1 MSKHE
6 DKIKTGA
13 QPYLQDGEQ
22 VLAAFIARPRGWTQS
37 MAGARGLGRSQVN
50 ANTGGA
56 ESAGFSL
63 ASPMALAI
71 TQRRLLS
78 LELGT
83 AVGMGVGGDVKDL
96 AGEAPLSDV
105 DEIKIKRLL
114 VGKVVSLS
122 VRGQEFKLEV
132 NGAANAS
139 GVVDEWKA
147 ATGR

>member
-6 DKIKTGA
+6 DKIKAGA
-13 QPYLQDGEQ
+13 QPYLQDGEE

-37 MAGARGLGRSQVN
+37 MAGARGLGRKQVQE
-50 ANTGGA
+50 NTTGA
-56 ESAGFSL
+56 DGAGFSL

-78 LELGT
+78 LELAT
-83 AVGMGVGGDVKDL
+83 AVGMGIGGDVKDL

-105 DEIKIKRLL
+105 DNIKIKRLL
-114 VGKVVSLS
+114 MGKVVTLS
-122 VRGQEFKLEV
+122 VRGQEFKLEA

-139 GVVDEWKA
+139 GVVEHWKA
-147 ATGR
+147 ATGH